1 MSCQT
6 LIYVLN
12 YLMMSLSLSV
22 SFQDSQKNA
31 QVKLDDVVNNLDEN
45 GSGTPLAS
53 PRLARSGSNLL
64 LAGMP
69 GQQGKMLAELN
80 APKSSFRKLLE
91 PSRLRPGTAPY
102 RVVLGHIKDKV
113 TII

>member
-1 MSCQT
+1 MIIICT
-6 LIYVLN
+6 
-12 YLMMSLSLSV
+12 
-22 SFQDSQKNA
+22 SFQDSQKNS
-31 QVKLDDVVNNLDEN
+31 QVKIDDVVNNLEEN
-45 GSGTPLAS
+45 GPGSPLAS

-64 LAGMP
+64 LSGMA

-102 RVVLGHIKDKV
+102 RVVLGHIKEKV
-113 TII
+113 AII